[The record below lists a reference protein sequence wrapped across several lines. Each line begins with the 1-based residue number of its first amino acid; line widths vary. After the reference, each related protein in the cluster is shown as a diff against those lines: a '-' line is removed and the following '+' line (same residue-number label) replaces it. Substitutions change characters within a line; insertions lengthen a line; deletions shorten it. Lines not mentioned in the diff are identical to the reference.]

1 MEKQLYDL
9 LLAGGHV
16 IDPDSGTSAP
26 RDVAISAGR
35 IAHVGQ
41 GVEHAEARQTVD
53 VSGLYVVPGLIDMHV
68 HLDPRFFAGGLVADA
83 HSFSGG
89 VTTMVDAGSAGANTF
104 WQLKEWVIDRSKTR
118 VLAFL
123 NVVDA
128 GMTGEPEQ
136 DVSRMRPLL
145 AAGVAR
151 AYPELIV
158 GIKVAHYWTWQPYD
172 ADHRP
177 WDNVDRGV
185 EAGELCGLPV
195 MVDFWP
201 RPERPYEDLIL
212 KKLRPG
218 DIHTHVFAQQFPII
232 LPDGHVNPALFEA
245 QERGIIFDVGHGAGS
260 FWFRNAVPA
269 LQQGFV
275 PASISTDLHVNSIH
289 GLPANLLG
297 TMSKFL
303 NMGMSLEDVIRRVTT
318 APAAEIGHR
327 ELGTLRVGAEAD
339 VAVLALER
347 GEFGFIDCGRARLRG
362 DRRLRCALTLRAG
375 EVAYDPQ
382 GMTMPDW
389 ENAPAPYWVC
399 KQPTGAAPR
408 QA

>member
-1 MEKQLYDL
+1 MRTQTYDL
-9 LLAGGHV
+9 VLAGGHV

-26 RDVAISAGR
+26 LDVAIADGR
-35 IAHVGQ
+35 IAHVGPAIE
-41 GVEHAEARQTVD
+41 GAAARQTVD

-68 HLDPRFFAGGLVADA
+68 HLDPRFYFGGLVTDA
-83 HSFSGG
+83 HSFSSGI
-89 VTTMVDAGSAGANTF
+89 TTMVDAGSSGANTF
-104 WQLKEWVIDRSKTR
+104 WQMKEWVIDRSKTR

-128 GMTGEPEQ
+128 GMTGDPEQ
-136 DVSRMRPLL
+136 EVSRMRPLL

-151 AYPELIV
+151 AYPDLIV

-172 ADHRP
+172 ADHQP

-185 EAGELCGLPV
+185 EAGELCGLPM

-212 KKLRPG
+212 KKMRPG

-232 LPDGHVNPALFEA
+232 LPDGSVNPALFQA
-245 QERGIIFDVGHGAGS
+245 QERGIIFDVGHGGGS
-260 FWFRNAVPA
+260 FWFRNAVRA

-275 PASISTDLHVNSIH
+275 PNSISTDLHVNSIN
-289 GLPANLLG
+289 GLPTNLLG

-303 NMGMSLEDVIRRVTT
+303 NMGMSLEEVIRRTT
-318 APAAEIGHR
+318 ITPAAEINRR

-347 GEFGFIDCGRARLRG
+347 GEFGFIDCGGARMRG
-362 DRRLRCALTLRAG
+362 DQRLRCALTLRAG
-375 EVAYDPQ
+375 EVAYDPE

-389 ENAPAPYWVC
+389 ESAPAPYWVC
-399 KQPTGAAPR
+399 KQPTGAPP
-408 QA
+408 QAV

>member
-1 MEKQLYDL
+1 MQMQTYDL
-9 LLAGGHV
+9 VLSGGHV

-26 RDVAISAGR
+26 LDVAISNGR
-35 IAHVGQ
+35 IAHVGKLPE
-41 GVEHAEARQTVD
+41 GAKARQTVD
-53 VSGLYVVPGLIDMHV
+53 ASGLYVVPGLIDMHV

-89 VTTMVDAGSAGANTF
+89 VTTMVDAGSSGANTF
-104 WQLKEWVIDRSKTR
+104 WQFKEWVIDRSKTR

-136 DVSRMRPLL
+136 DVRRMRPLL

-151 AYPELIV
+151 ANAEFIV

-172 ADHRP
+172 ADHGP

-232 LPDGHVNPALFEA
+232 LADGSVNPALFEA

-269 LQQGFV
+269 LQQGFA

-289 GLPANLLG
+289 GLPADLLG

-303 NMGMSLEDVIRRVTT
+303 NMGMSLEDVIQRVTT
-318 APAAEIGHR
+318 APAAEIGR
-327 ELGTLRVGAEAD
+327 PELGTLRIGAEAD
-339 VAVLALER
+339 VAVLALDR

-362 DRRLRCALTLRAG
+362 DRRLRCVLTLRAG
-375 EVAYDPQ
+375 EVVYDPQ
-382 GMTMPDW
+382 GLTMPDW
-389 ENAPAPYWVC
+389 EQAPASYWVC
-399 KQPTGAAPR
+399 QQPTGAPPR
-408 QA
+408 TV